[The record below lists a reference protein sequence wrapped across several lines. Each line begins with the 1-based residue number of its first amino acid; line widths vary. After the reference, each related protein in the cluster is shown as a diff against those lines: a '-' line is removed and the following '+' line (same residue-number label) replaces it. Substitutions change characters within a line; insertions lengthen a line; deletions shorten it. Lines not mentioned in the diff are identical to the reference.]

1 MMLVIYILASAY
13 ICVAVFSVIMTCLES
28 AKNPYERKTYHAIGV
43 LLCLVWPVML
53 IAILATQTYMLVN
66 GRRMCHSNS

>member
-1 MMLVIYILASAY
+1 MLVIYILASAY

-28 AKNPYERKTYHAIGV
+28 AKNPYGRKAYHGIGV

-53 IAILATQTYMLVN
+53 IAILVTQTYMLFN
-66 GRRMCHSNS
+66 GRRMSHSNS